1 MDLLTIISHIVTIV
15 GGGIVGYFSRR
26 PMDRATIAEKDASA
40 DEKRASAVKLLADAS
55 ESMAR
60 QLKAF
65 EAEVPLWKKKFDD
78 ETARADAAEMYNN
91 RARRIQEQAAI
102 ISEHLSHISYMKEP
116 DEPESK
122 LERRF
127 REIKEACAII
137 EQMQLPDRDTL
148 VLQVHTPAP

>member
-1 MDLLTIISHIVTIV
+1 MDLLTVISHVATIV
-15 GGGIVGYFSRR
+15 VGGVVGYFSRR

-40 DEKRASAVKLLADAS
+40 EEKRASAVKLLADAS

-65 EAEVPLWKKKFDD
+65 EAEVPLWKKKFD
-78 ETARADAAEMYNN
+78 EESSRADEAERYNN

-102 ISEHLSHISYMKEP
+102 IAEHLTHISYMKEP

-127 REIKEACAII
+127 REIKEACHII
-137 EQMQLPDRDTL
+137 EQMKLPERDTL
-148 VLQVHTPAP
+148 VLQVHTSVP